1 VSPAAAPSPGGPD
14 GRERPDGLDAR
25 VVVKR
30 AAFRLDVALRVPA
43 GSTTAVVGPNG
54 AGKSTLLR
62 ALAGL
67 APLTAGRVALDGR
80 ELERAGDG
88 DPAMR
93 IPAEGRGIG
102 VVFQDHLL
110 FPHLSALGNVAF
122 GPRAH
127 GVPRADA
134 EGRAR
139 ALLDRLGIAHLA
151 DRRPAALSGGQSQ
164 RVALAR
170 ALVLE
175 PPLLLLDEPM
185 AALDAGT
192 RLDVRDL
199 LADELRRFG
208 GAAVLVTHDP
218 VDALALADR
227 ILVLEDGRAVQE
239 GTAADVAVRPATGYV
254 ARLLGMNRVPV
265 SDAAGRPGVLFAA
278 PADVELSR
286 VGPPADGDGDSGADA
301 DEQRQGDPGHVRAT
315 GAVRRVEAAAGR
327 IRVTLRL
334 VAPAPVGAGA
344 VPEVMPGTS
353 PGASPVPVPVAG
365 AEVTAELDAAAFAAL
380 RPATGE
386 LLRVRIPCGA

>member
-1 VSPAAAPSPGGPD
+1 MSASAGLGTAAG
-14 GRERPDGLDAR
+14 GLDAR
-25 VVVKR
+25 VVVER
-30 AAFRLDVALRVPA
+30 AAFRLDVALAVPA

-80 ELERAGDG
+80 VLE
-88 DPAMR
+88 DPGGSAAR
-93 IPAEGRGIG
+93 IAAEGRGIG

-110 FPHLSALGNVAF
+110 FPHLSALQNVAF

-127 GVPRADA
+127 GVAPAVAD
-134 EGRAR
+134 GRAR

-175 PPLLLLDEPM
+175 PSLLLLDEPM

-199 LADELRRFG
+199 LADELLRFG

-227 ILVLEDGRAVQE
+227 IHVLEDGRQVQE
-239 GTAADVAVRPATGYV
+239 GAPAEVAARPATAYV
-254 ARLLGMNRVPV
+254 ARLVGMNRLTG
-265 SDAAGRPGVLFAA
+265 SDADGRPVVVLAA
-278 PADVELSR
+278 PADVRLSR
-286 VGPPADGDGDSGADA
+286 DRG
-301 DEQRQGDPGHVRAT
+301 GDPASAPAAGHVAT
-315 GAVRRVEAAAGR
+315 GEVRRVEGVVGR
-327 IRVTLRL
+327 ILVTLRL
-334 VAPAPVGAGA
+334 ASDGPSALAGD
-344 VPEVMPGTS
+344 
-353 PGASPVPVPVAG
+353 
-365 AEVTAELDAAAFAAL
+365 VTAELDAASFAAL
-380 RPATGE
+380 RPVAGE
-386 LLRVRIPCGA
+386 RLTVRIPRRA

>member
-1 VSPAAAPSPGGPD
+1 VSADAAA
-14 GRERPDGLDAR
+14 RGLAAR
-25 VVVKR
+25 VVVER
-30 AAFRLDVALRVPA
+30 PAFRLDVDLAVPA
-43 GSTTAVVGPNG
+43 GSVTAVVGPNG

-67 APLTAGRVALDGR
+67 VPLTAGRVALDGR
-80 ELERAGDG
+80 VLEDAD
-88 DPAMR
+88 ASAVR

-110 FPHLSALGNVAF
+110 FPHLSALANVAF

-127 GVPRADA
+127 GVARADA

-151 DRRPAALSGGQSQ
+151 DRRPARLSGGQSQ

-199 LADELRRFG
+199 LAEELGRFG

-227 ILVLEDGRAVQE
+227 IHVLEGGRRVQE
-239 GTAADVAVRPATGYV
+239 GAPAEVAARPATAYV
-254 ARLLGMNRVPV
+254 ARLVGMNRVEGWDP
-265 SDAAGRPGVLFAA
+265 AGRPAVLVAA
-278 PADVELSR
+278 PADVTLARDSDVGNGHATHVEL
-286 VGPPADGDGDSGADA
+286 
-301 DEQRQGDPGHVRAT
+301 T
-315 GAVRRVEAAAGR
+315 GVVHRVEAAAGR

-334 VAPAPVGAGA
+334 VANAAGDLT
-344 VPEVMPGTS
+344 PD
-353 PGASPVPVPVAG
+353 AG
-365 AEVTAELDAAAFAAL
+365 AEVTAELDAAAYAAL
-380 RPATGE
+380 RPAAGE
-386 LLRVRIPCGA
+386 RLRVRIPRS

>member
-1 VSPAAAPSPGGPD
+1 MSGGGLD
-14 GRERPDGLDAR
+14 RGLDAR
-25 VVVKR
+25 VVVER
-30 AAFRLDVALRVPA
+30 PAFRLDVRLRVAA
-43 GSTTAVVGPNG
+43 GSVTAVVGPNG

-67 APLTAGRVALDGR
+67 VPLTAGRVTLDGR
-80 ELERAGDG
+80 VLEDADG
-88 DPAMR
+88 SAAR

-110 FPHLSALGNVAF
+110 FPHLSALANVAF

-127 GVPRADA
+127 GVARADA

-139 ALLDRLGIAHLA
+139 ALLERLGIAHLA

-227 ILVLEDGRAVQE
+227 IHVLEDGRPVQE
-239 GTAADVAVRPATGYV
+239 GAPAEVAARPATAYV
-254 ARLLGMNRVPV
+254 ARLVGMNRVAGRDAAGHPAV
-265 SDAAGRPGVLFAA
+265 LVAAPDDVTLARGSDAADAEDEAR
-278 PADVELSR
+278 D
-286 VGPPADGDGDSGADA
+286 GP
-301 DEQRQGDPGHVRAT
+301 RHVRLT
-315 GAVRRVEAAAGR
+315 GAVRRVEASAGR
-327 IRVTLRL
+327 VRVTLRL
-334 VAPAPVGAGA
+334 VAPGAEDASAPAELI
-344 VPEVMPGTS
+344 PDE
-353 PGASPVPVPVAG
+353 G
-365 AEVTAELDAAAFAAL
+365 AEVTAELDAAAYAAL
-380 RPATGE
+380 RPGAGE
-386 LLRVRIPCGA
+386 RLRVRIPRGS

>member
-1 VSPAAAPSPGGPD
+1 MSASACRGTAA
-14 GRERPDGLDAR
+14 DGLDAH
-25 VVVKR
+25 VVVER
-30 AAFRLDVALRVPA
+30 PAFRLDVRLRVPA
-43 GSTTAVVGPNG
+43 GSATAVVGPNG

-80 ELERAGDG
+80 VLEEPGGGA
-88 DPAMR
+88 AR

-110 FPHLSALGNVAF
+110 FPHLSALQNVAF

-134 EGRAR
+134 DDRAR
-139 ALLDRLGIAHLA
+139 ALLDRLGIAQLA

-175 PPLLLLDEPM
+175 PALLLLDEPM

-208 GAAVLVTHDP
+208 GAAVMVTHDP
-218 VDALALADR
+218 VDALALTDR
-227 ILVLEDGRAVQE
+227 IHVLEDGRQVQE
-239 GTAADVAVRPATGYV
+239 GAPAEVAARPATAYV
-254 ARLLGMNRVPV
+254 ARLVGMNRLTGR
-265 SDAAGRPGVLFAA
+265 DADGQAVVIIAA
-278 PADVELSR
+278 PADVRLAR
-286 VGPPADGDGDSGADA
+286 GPAPEGIGGGTRD
-301 DEQRQGDPGHVRAT
+301 VVTT
-315 GAVRRVEAAAGR
+315 GTVRRVEGAAGR
-327 IRVTLRL
+327 VRVALR
-334 VAPAPVGAGA
+334 VAEPDAAVTALDPAA
-344 VPEVMPGTS
+344 VAIEPGT
-353 PGASPVPVPVAG
+353 
-365 AEVTAELDAAAFAAL
+365 EITAELDAASFAAL
-380 RPATGE
+380 RPVAAERLT
-386 LLRVRIPCGA
+386 VRIPRGI

>member
-1 VSPAAAPSPGGPD
+1 MSASAGLGTAAG
-14 GRERPDGLDAR
+14 GLDAR
-25 VVVKR
+25 VVVER
-30 AAFRLDVALRVPA
+30 AAFRLDVARAVPA
-43 GSTTAVVGPNG
+43 VSTTAVVGPNG
-54 AGKSTLLR
+54 AGKSTMLR

-80 ELERAGDG
+80 VLE
-88 DPAMR
+88 DPGGSAAR

-110 FPHLSALGNVAF
+110 FPHLSALQNVAF

-127 GVPRADA
+127 GVAPAVAD
-134 EGRAR
+134 GRAR

-175 PPLLLLDEPM
+175 PSLLLLDEPM

-199 LADELRRFG
+199 LADELLRFG

-227 ILVLEDGRAVQE
+227 IQVLEDGRQVQE
-239 GTAADVAVRPATGYV
+239 GAPAEVAARPATAYV
-254 ARLLGMNRVPV
+254 ARLVGMNRLTG
-265 SDAAGRPGVLFAA
+265 SDADGRPVVVLAA
-278 PADVELSR
+278 PADVRLSR
-286 VGPPADGDGDSGADA
+286 DRG
-301 DEQRQGDPGHVRAT
+301 GDPASAPAAGHVAT
-315 GAVRRVEAAAGR
+315 GEVRRVEGVVGR
-327 IRVTLRL
+327 ILVTLRL
-334 VAPAPVGAGA
+334 
-344 VPEVMPGTS
+344 
-353 PGASPVPVPVAG
+353 ASDGPSAL
-365 AEVTAELDAAAFAAL
+365 ACDVTAELDAASFAAL
-380 RPATGE
+380 RPVAGE
-386 LLRVRIPCGA
+386 RLTVRIPRGA

>member
-1 VSPAAAPSPGGPD
+1 VSPAAAPSPCGPD

-25 VVVKR
+25 VVVER

-67 APLTAGRVALDGR
+67 APLTAGRFALDGR

-151 DRRPAALSGGQSQ
+151 DRHPAALSGGQSQ

-239 GTAADVAVRPATGYV
+239 GTAADVATRPATGYV
-254 ARLLGMNRVPV
+254 ARLLGMNRVAV
-265 SDAAGRPGVLFAA
+265 RDAAGHPGVLFAA

-286 VGPPADGDGDSGADA
+286 VGPPADADGDGDSGTG
-301 DEQRQGDPGHVRAT
+301 EQGQGDPGHVRAT

-334 VAPAPVGAGA
+334 VAPAPLGAGA

-353 PGASPVPVPVAG
+353 PGPVPVAG

-386 LLRVRIPCGA
+386 LLRVRIPRGA

>member
-1 VSPAAAPSPGGPD
+1 MSGAAHD
-14 GRERPDGLDAR
+14 RGLDAR
-25 VVVKR
+25 VVVER
-30 AAFRLDVALRVPA
+30 PAFRLDVALRVPA

-67 APLTAGRVALDGR
+67 VPLTAGRVALDGR
-80 ELERAGDG
+80 VLEDADARA
-88 DPAMR
+88 PR

-110 FPHLSALGNVAF
+110 FPHLSALANVAF

-127 GVPRADA
+127 GVPRAEA

-139 ALLDRLGIAHLA
+139 ALLDRLGIAPLA

-199 LADELRRFG
+199 LAEELRRFG

-239 GTAADVAVRPATGYV
+239 GAPTEVATRPATAYV
-254 ARLLGMNRVPV
+254 ARLVGMNRVEGR
-265 SDAAGRPGVLFAA
+265 DAVGRRVVLLAA
-278 PADVELSR
+278 PADVRLARGSDA
-286 VGPPADGDGDSGADA
+286 GP
-301 DEQRQGDPGHVRAT
+301 ERAT
-315 GAVRRVEAAAGR
+315 HVETTDVETTHVEIAGVVRRVEAAAGR

-334 VAPAPVGAGA
+334 AATDAA
-344 VPEVMPGTS
+344 ELMPD
-353 PGASPVPVPVAG
+353 AG

-380 RPATGE
+380 RPAAGE
-386 LLRVRIPCGA
+386 RLRARIPRGS

>member
-1 VSPAAAPSPGGPD
+1 MSASAGLGTAAG
-14 GRERPDGLDAR
+14 GLDAR
-25 VVVKR
+25 VVVER
-30 AAFRLDVALRVPA
+30 AAFRLDVALAVPA

-80 ELERAGDG
+80 VLE
-88 DPAMR
+88 DPGGSAAR

-110 FPHLSALGNVAF
+110 FPHLSALQNVAF
-122 GPRAH
+122 GPRTH
-127 GVPRADA
+127 GVARAVAD
-134 EGRAR
+134 GRAR

-175 PPLLLLDEPM
+175 PSLLLLDEPM

-192 RLDVRDL
+192 RLDVREL
-199 LADELRRFG
+199 LADELLRFG

-227 ILVLEDGRAVQE
+227 IHVLEDGRQVQE
-239 GTAADVAVRPATGYV
+239 GAPAEVAARPATAYV
-254 ARLLGMNRVPV
+254 ARLVGMNRLTG
-265 SDAAGRPGVLFAA
+265 SDADGRPVVVLAA
-278 PADVELSR
+278 PADVRLSR
-286 VGPPADGDGDSGADA
+286 DRG
-301 DEQRQGDPGHVRAT
+301 GDPASAPAAGHVAT
-315 GAVRRVEAAAGR
+315 GEVRRVEGVVGR
-327 IRVTLRL
+327 ILVTLRL
-334 VAPAPVGAGA
+334 ASDGPSALAGD
-344 VPEVMPGTS
+344 
-353 PGASPVPVPVAG
+353 
-365 AEVTAELDAAAFAAL
+365 VTAELDAASFAAL
-380 RPATGE
+380 RPVAGE
-386 LLRVRIPCGA
+386 RLTVRIPRRA

>member
-1 VSPAAAPSPGGPD
+1 MSGGGLD
-14 GRERPDGLDAR
+14 RGLDAR
-25 VVVKR
+25 VVVER
-30 AAFRLDVALRVPA
+30 PAFRLDVRLRVAA
-43 GSTTAVVGPNG
+43 GSVTAVVGPNG

-67 APLTAGRVALDGR
+67 VPLTAGRVTLDGR
-80 ELERAGDG
+80 VLEDADG
-88 DPAMR
+88 SAAR

-110 FPHLSALGNVAF
+110 FPHLSALANVAF

-127 GVPRADA
+127 GVARADA

-139 ALLDRLGIAHLA
+139 ALLERLGIVHLA

-227 ILVLEDGRAVQE
+227 IHVLEDGRPVQE
-239 GTAADVAVRPATGYV
+239 GAPAEVAARPATAYV
-254 ARLLGMNRVPV
+254 ARLVGMNRVAGR
-265 SDAAGRPGVLFAA
+265 DAAGRPAVLVAA
-278 PADVELSR
+278 PADVTLAR
-286 VGPPADGDGDSGADA
+286 GACDA
-301 DEQRQGDPGHVRAT
+301 EDDARHVRLT
-315 GAVRRVEAAAGR
+315 GAVRRVEASAGR
-327 IRVTLRL
+327 VRVTLRL
-334 VAPAPVGAGA
+334 VAPGAEDASAPAELI
-344 VPEVMPGTS
+344 PDE
-353 PGASPVPVPVAG
+353 G
-365 AEVTAELDAAAFAAL
+365 AEVTAELDAAAYAAL
-380 RPATGE
+380 RPGAGE
-386 LLRVRIPCGA
+386 RLRVRIPRGS

>member
-1 VSPAAAPSPGGPD
+1 MRADARPAS
-14 GRERPDGLDAR
+14 DGLDAR
-25 VVVKR
+25 VVVER
-30 AAFRLDVALRVPA
+30 AAFRLDVALAVPA

-67 APLTAGRVALDGR
+67 APLTEGRVALDGR
-80 ELERAGDG
+80 VLEDAGES
-88 DPAMR
+88 AVR
-93 IPAEGRGIG
+93 IPAEHRGIG

-110 FPHLSALGNVAF
+110 FPHLSALQNVAF
-122 GPRAH
+122 GPRAR
-127 GVPRADA
+127 GVARAVADD
-134 EGRAR
+134 RAR

-199 LADELRRFG
+199 LADELLRFG

-227 ILVLEDGRAVQE
+227 IHVLEDGRQVQE
-239 GTAADVAVRPATGYV
+239 GAPAEVAARPATDYV
-254 ARLLGMNRVPV
+254 ARLVGMNRLTGRDP
-265 SDAAGRPGVLFAA
+265 DGRPTVLIAA
-278 PADVELSR
+278 PADVRLFRDRDRDRDRASE
-286 VGPPADGDGDSGADA
+286 PA
-301 DEQRQGDPGHVRAT
+301 P
-315 GAVRRVEAAAGR
+315 AAAGHVATGVVRR
-327 IRVTLRL
+327 IEGVAGRILVTLRL
-334 VAPAPVGAGA
+334 APHGPSALAGD
-344 VPEVMPGTS
+344 
-353 PGASPVPVPVAG
+353 
-365 AEVTAELDAAAFAAL
+365 VTAELDAASFAVL
-380 RPATGE
+380 RPVAGE
-386 LLRVRIPCGA
+386 RLSVRIPRGV

>member
-1 VSPAAAPSPGGPD
+1 MSASAGLGTAAG
-14 GRERPDGLDAR
+14 GLDAR
-25 VVVKR
+25 VVVER
-30 AAFRLDVALRVPA
+30 AAFRLDVALAVPA

-67 APLTAGRVALDGR
+67 APLTAGRAALAGR
-80 ELERAGDG
+80 GLEAPGGGAART
-88 DPAMR
+88 
-93 IPAEGRGIG
+93 PAEGRGIG

-110 FPHLSALGNVAF
+110 FPHLSALQNVAF

-127 GVPRADA
+127 GVAPAVAD
-134 EGRAR
+134 GRAR

-175 PPLLLLDEPM
+175 PSLLLLDEPM

-199 LADELRRFG
+199 LADELLRFG

-227 ILVLEDGRAVQE
+227 IQVLEDGRQVQE
-239 GTAADVAVRPATGYV
+239 GAPAEVAARPATAYV
-254 ARLLGMNRVPV
+254 ARLVGMNRLTG
-265 SDAAGRPGVLFAA
+265 SDADGRPVVVLAA
-278 PADVELSR
+278 PADVRLSR
-286 VGPPADGDGDSGADA
+286 DRG
-301 DEQRQGDPGHVRAT
+301 GDPASAPAAGHVAT
-315 GAVRRVEAAAGR
+315 GEVRRVEGVVGR
-327 IRVTLRL
+327 ILVTLRL
-334 VAPAPVGAGA
+334 ASDGPSALAGD
-344 VPEVMPGTS
+344 
-353 PGASPVPVPVAG
+353 
-365 AEVTAELDAAAFAAL
+365 VTAELDAASFAAL
-380 RPATGE
+380 RPVAGE
-386 LLRVRIPCGA
+386 RLTVRIPRGA

>member
-1 VSPAAAPSPGGPD
+1 MSAGSRPGARGLGGPA
-14 GRERPDGLDAR
+14 GLDGLDAR
-25 VVVKR
+25 VVVER
-30 AAFRLDVALRVPA
+30 AGFRLDVALRVPA

-67 APLTAGRVALDGR
+67 APLTSGRVALDGR
-80 ELERAGDG
+80 ELERAGGVAAGAGAD
-88 DPAMR
+88 AR
-93 IPAEGRGIG
+93 IPAERRGIG

-110 FPHLSALGNVAF
+110 FPHLSALANVAF

-127 GVPRADA
+127 GVARAGA
-134 EGRAR
+134 EERAR

-151 DRRPAALSGGQSQ
+151 DRRPAALSGGQAQ

-227 ILVLEDGRAVQE
+227 ILVL
-239 GTAADVAVRPATGYV
+239 
-254 ARLLGMNRVPV
+254 
-265 SDAAGRPGVLFAA
+265 
-278 PADVELSR
+278 
-286 VGPPADGDGDSGADA
+286 
-301 DEQRQGDPGHVRAT
+301 
-315 GAVRRVEAAAGR
+315 
-327 IRVTLRL
+327 
-334 VAPAPVGAGA
+334 
-344 VPEVMPGTS
+344 
-353 PGASPVPVPVAG
+353 
-365 AEVTAELDAAAFAAL
+365 
-380 RPATGE
+380 
-386 LLRVRIPCGA
+386 

>member
-1 VSPAAAPSPGGPD
+1 VSADAAA
-14 GRERPDGLDAR
+14 RGLAAR
-25 VVVKR
+25 VVVER
-30 AAFRLDVALRVPA
+30 PAFRLDVDLGVPA
-43 GSTTAVVGPNG
+43 GSVTAVVGPNG

-67 APLTAGRVALDGR
+67 VPLTAGRVALDGR
-80 ELERAGDG
+80 VLEDAD
-88 DPAMR
+88 ASAVR

-110 FPHLSALGNVAF
+110 FPHLSALANVAF

-127 GVPRADA
+127 GVARADA

-139 ALLDRLGIAHLA
+139 ALFDRLGIAHLA
-151 DRRPAALSGGQSQ
+151 DRRPARLSGGQSQ

-199 LADELRRFG
+199 LAEELRRFG

-227 ILVLEDGRAVQE
+227 IHVLEGGRRVQE
-239 GTAADVAVRPATGYV
+239 GAPAEVAARPATAYV
-254 ARLLGMNRVPV
+254 ARLVGMNRVEGR
-265 SDAAGRPGVLFAA
+265 DAAGRPAVLVAA
-278 PADVELSR
+278 PADVTLARGPDVGTDHATHVEL
-286 VGPPADGDGDSGADA
+286 
-301 DEQRQGDPGHVRAT
+301 T
-315 GAVRRVEAAAGR
+315 GVVHRVEAAAGR

-334 VAPAPVGAGA
+334 VAPAPGDLI
-344 VPEVMPGTS
+344 PDE
-353 PGASPVPVPVAG
+353 G

-380 RPATGE
+380 RPTAGE
-386 LLRVRIPCGA
+386 RLRVRIPHAS

>member
-1 VSPAAAPSPGGPD
+1 VTADASA
-14 GRERPDGLDAR
+14 RGLAAR
-25 VVVKR
+25 VVVER
-30 AAFRLDVALRVPA
+30 AAFRLDVDLGVPA
-43 GSTTAVVGPNG
+43 GSVTAVVGPNG

-67 APLTAGRVALDGR
+67 VPLTAGRVALDGR
-80 ELERAGDG
+80 VLERAGDAG
-88 DPAMR
+88 GAEPAVR

-110 FPHLSALGNVAF
+110 FPHLSALANVAF

-127 GVPRADA
+127 GVARADA
-134 EGRAR
+134 EHRAR

-151 DRRPAALSGGQSQ
+151 DRRPARLSGGQSQ

-199 LADELRRFG
+199 LAEELRRFG

-227 ILVLEDGRAVQE
+227 IHVIEGGLQVQE
-239 GTAADVAVRPATGYV
+239 GAPAEVAARPATAYV
-254 ARLLGMNRVPV
+254 ARLVGMNRVEGR
-265 SDAAGRPGVLFAA
+265 DAAGRPAVLVAA
-278 PADVELSR
+278 PADVTLARGPDAGTDHAAHVEL
-286 VGPPADGDGDSGADA
+286 
-301 DEQRQGDPGHVRAT
+301 T
-315 GAVRRVEAAAGR
+315 GVARRVEAAAGR

-334 VAPAPVGAGA
+334 VAPLAGDLI
-344 VPEVMPGTS
+344 PHE
-353 PGASPVPVPVAG
+353 G

-380 RPATGE
+380 RPAAGE
-386 LLRVRIPCGA
+386 RLRVRIPRGS